1 MNTTLGMDTHPSRL
15 RVWLFVMTGIFTISL
30 FLMLADLKP
39 ADSFKLQRSIIL
51 IVSFLI
57 FLLSPV
63 VLLVTVWW
71 GVSFR
76 RLDKMEAWWWL
87 SAPFSLAFPVSM
99 GILHMWE
106 FGHPLALLI
115 ICFFVTALSSVVWM
129 LATIYQLTISKT
141 TTVNPKN
148 AAMMAVVALAGILLF
163 TLGR

>member
-1 MNTTLGMDTHPSRL
+1 METHPSRL
-15 RVWLFVMTGIFTISL
+15 RVWLFVMTGIFTLSL
-30 FLMLADLKP
+30 FLMLAELRP

-51 IVSFLI
+51 IVPFLI

-71 GVSFR
+71 GISFR

-115 ICFFVTALSSVVWM
+115 ICFFVAALSSVVWM

-141 TTVNPKN
+141 TTVNRKN
-148 AAMMAVVALAGILLF
+148 MGMMAVVLLAGILLF